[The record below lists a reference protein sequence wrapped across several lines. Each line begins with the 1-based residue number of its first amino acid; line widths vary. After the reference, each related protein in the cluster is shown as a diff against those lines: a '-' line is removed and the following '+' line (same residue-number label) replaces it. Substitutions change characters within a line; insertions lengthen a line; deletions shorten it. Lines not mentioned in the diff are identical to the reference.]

1 MLISV
6 DFNSETPIYEQLKEQ
21 IVMGIASGALKPG
34 EKLPS
39 IRQMAEDLGVNLH
52 TINKAYNQL
61 KADGLLAN
69 DRRKGAVVPSLPQ
82 KATARQKEELRQKLK
97 PLIAKAICYGLSKK
111 EIQSMCNSLY
121 DQITGGSDE

>member
-34 EKLPS
+34 EQLPS

-61 KADGLLAN
+61 KADGILTV
-69 DRRKGAVVPSLPQ
+69 DRRKGALVNVLTGPATLQQ
-82 KATARQKEELRQKLK
+82 KDEIRKKLK
-97 PLIAKAICYGLSKK
+97 PILARAICFGLSKN
-111 EIQSMCNSLY
+111 EIEDLCNDLY
-121 DQITGGSDE
+121 HEITGGNHE

>member
-34 EKLPS
+34 EQLPS

-61 KADGLLAN
+61 KADGILTV
-69 DRRKGAVVPSLPQ
+69 DRRKGAVVNALTGPATLQQ
-82 KATARQKEELRQKLK
+82 KDEIRKKLK
-97 PLIAKAICYGLSKK
+97 PILARAICFGLSKN
-111 EIQSMCNSLY
+111 EIEDLCNDLY
-121 DQITGGSDE
+121 HEITGGNHE

>member
-34 EKLPS
+34 EQLPS

-61 KADGLLAN
+61 KADGILTV
-69 DRRKGAVVPSLPQ
+69 DRRKGAVVNALTGPATPQ
-82 KATARQKEELRQKLK
+82 QKDELRQKLK
-97 PLIAKAICYGLSKK
+97 PILARAICFGLSKN
-111 EIQSMCNSLY
+111 EIEDVCNDLY
-121 DQITGGSDE
+121 HEITGGNHE

>member
-34 EKLPS
+34 EQLPS

-61 KADGLLAN
+61 KADGLLIV
-69 DRRKGAVVPSLPQ
+69 DRRKGAVVNALTGPATLQQ
-82 KATARQKEELRQKLK
+82 KDEIRKKLK
-97 PLIAKAICYGLSKK
+97 PILARAICFGLSKN
-111 EIQSMCNSLY
+111 EIEDLCNDLY
-121 DQITGGSDE
+121 HEITGGNHE

>member
-21 IVMGIASGALKPG
+21 IVIGIASGALKPG

-82 KATARQKEELRQKLK
+82 KATARQKEELQGKIK
-97 PLIAKAICYGLSKK
+97 PLIAKAICYGLSKE
-111 EIQSMCNSLY
+111 EIQNMCNSLY
-121 DQITGGSDE
+121 DQITGGSDD

>member
-21 IVMGIASGALKPG
+21 IVIGIASGSLKPG
-34 EKLPS
+34 EQLPS

-61 KADGLLAN
+61 KADGLLRI
-69 DRRKGAVVPSLPQ
+69 DRRKGAVVNSLTQEATPQ
-82 KATARQKEELRQKLK
+82 QKEELLQKLK
-97 PLIAKAICYGLSKK
+97 PILAKAICFGLSKN
-111 EIQSMCNSLY
+111 EIENLCINIY
-121 DQITGGSDE
+121 KQITGGNNE